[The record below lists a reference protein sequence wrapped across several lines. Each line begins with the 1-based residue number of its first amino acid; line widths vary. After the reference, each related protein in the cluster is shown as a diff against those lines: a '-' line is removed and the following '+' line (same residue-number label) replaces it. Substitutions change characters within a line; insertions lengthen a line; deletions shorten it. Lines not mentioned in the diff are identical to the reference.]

1 MEKENT
7 THHQVD
13 LYYFIQIDSKVQ
25 IFPVQLSIDGTI
37 EQLEQAI
44 AECDKEMENTH
55 GRVVMKWDW
64 SSLN

>member
-1 MEKENT
+1 MEKEN

-25 IFPVQLSIDGTI
+25 VFPVQLSINGTI

-44 AECDKEMENTH
+44 AECDKEMEKIH
-55 GRVVMKWDW
+55 GRVVMKWD
-64 SSLN
+64 